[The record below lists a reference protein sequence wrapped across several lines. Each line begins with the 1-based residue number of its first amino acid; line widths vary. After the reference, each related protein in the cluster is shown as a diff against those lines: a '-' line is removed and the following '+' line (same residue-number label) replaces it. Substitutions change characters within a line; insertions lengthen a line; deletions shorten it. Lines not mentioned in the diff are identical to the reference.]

1 VGGYLADGTSSRRAE
16 LYDPASNSWSRLPDL
31 PFGVNHASAATLQGR
46 AVVLGGYVAAGR
58 AVRTVLVGDARRW
71 RALPPMPSR
80 RGAAGAAV
88 LGGRLYVVGGVG
100 PVGLARAV
108 FEYSPGPRRWRSV
121 PAPTPREHLAVVA
134 AGGRLWAI
142 GGRTAGLDT
151 NLDLVESWR
160 PGEPTWRLEPPLP
173 EARGGTA
180 AAVVGSTIVS
190 AGGEAPSGTIRSV
203 FALVAG
209 ENRWRRVPDLT
220 TPRHGLGLAAVG
232 KAVYALAGGPEPGL
246 HVSAANEALTLP

>member
-1 VGGYLADGTSSRRAE
+1 
-16 LYDPASNSWSRLPDL
+16 
-31 PFGVNHASAATLQGR
+31 
-46 AVVLGGYVAAGR
+46 
-58 AVRTVLVGDARRW
+58 
-71 RALPPMPSR
+71 MPSR

-100 PVGLARAV
+100 PSGLARAA
-108 FEYSPGPRRWRSV
+108 FEYAPGTRRWRTV

-134 AGGRLWAI
+134 AGGRIWAI

-160 PGEPTWRLEPPLP
+160 PGERTWRLEPALP
-173 EARGGTA
+173 EARGGTG
-180 AAVVGSTIVS
+180 AAVVGNTIVS
-190 AGGEAPSGTIRSV
+190 VGGEAPPGTIRSV
-203 FALVAG
+203 YALDTG
-209 ENRWRRVPDLT
+209 ENHWRRLPDLT

-232 KAVYALAGGPEPGL
+232 KTVYALAGGPEPGL